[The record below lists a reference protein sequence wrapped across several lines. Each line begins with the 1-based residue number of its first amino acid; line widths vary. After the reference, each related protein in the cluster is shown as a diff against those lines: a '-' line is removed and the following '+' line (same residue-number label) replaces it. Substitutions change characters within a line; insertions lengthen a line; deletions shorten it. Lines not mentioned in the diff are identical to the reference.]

1 MKTKRIAALLLAL
14 LMTAPFVVS
23 CSSGTENAA
32 DETDQTAANTPA
44 GDAAAVEAEPEA
56 DGNLDANGYLK
67 DDLPE
72 LDFGGEDV
80 SVLYWSD
87 VENAEFE
94 VEELTGEIVNDA
106 IYQRNIDVEDR
117 LKVKYTW
124 IGTPG
129 NNGSKDKYVAVAQAS
144 VQAGDGAYDIY
155 AAYSRTIGASVVNN
169 LTRTLQDSEYIDYE
183 KPWWPDNLR
192 EESLIHDRL
201 YFVSGDISTNVL
213 HMMYCIYYNRQLLED
228 YNLPIPTDMVFE
240 GTWTVDKLVELTSDA
255 YTDLNGNGKQDV
267 DDRFGFTLV
276 DFHNDAFY
284 TGSGLRLVEKD
295 PDTILKISEDFYSE
309 KAVDLLGK
317 IGPWEQTDTVYQQSD
332 YETPFTEGRALFNV
346 NRAHYAS
353 KALRD
358 SELTYGIL
366 PVPKYDETQQNY
378 RTVMGNPITLYAV
391 SRDSAHPDID
401 EAVLECMAS
410 EAYRLTTPAIFE
422 NNMKKKY
429 SIDDVNAQMYD
440 IVRETVSFELGRF
453 FNQYLSDIT
462 DIYFRAV
469 TSNNQD
475 WASTSQ
481 KNRKVLDKQITK
493 LVDKIMK
500 NEELDG

>member
-1 MKTKRIAALLLAL
+1 MKKTLCLFLAALMAASAL
-14 LMTAPFVVS
+14 VS
-23 CSSGTENAA
+23 CSSGTENAGTEA
-32 DETDQTAANTPA
+32 EGALPTAGEATPA
-44 GDAAAVEAEPEA
+44 ETEAAPDENV
-56 DGNLDANGYLK
+56 DVNGYLK
-67 DDLPE
+67 DDLPA
-72 LDFGGEDV
+72 LDFGGQTV
-80 SVLYWSD
+80 SVLFWSD
-87 VENAEFE
+87 VENAEFD
-94 VEELTGEIVNDA
+94 VEEMNGEIVNDA
-106 IYQRNIDVEDR
+106 ICQRNIDVEDR
-117 LKVKYTW
+117 LKIDFNWV
-124 IGTPG
+124 GTPG

-155 AAYSRTIGASVVNN
+155 AAYSRTIGASVVNC
-169 LTRTLQDSEYIDYE
+169 LTRTLQDSPYIDYE
-183 KPWWPDNLR
+183 KPWWPDNLL

-213 HMMYCIYYNRQLLED
+213 HMMYCIYYNKQLLED

-240 GTWTVDKLVELTSDA
+240 GTWTVDRLIELTADG
-255 YTDLNGNGKQDV
+255 YRDLNGNGRADIN
-267 DDRFGFTLV
+267 DGFGFTLT

-309 KAVDLLGK
+309 KAVELLAK
-317 IGPWEQTDTVYQQSD
+317 IGPWEATDTVYQQGD

-358 SELTYGIL
+358 SELIYGIL
-366 PVPKYDETQQNY
+366 PVPKYDENQQNY

-391 SRDSAHPDID
+391 SRDSAIPETDQ
-401 EAVLECMAS
+401 AVLECMAS

-440 IVRETVSFELGRF
+440 IVRATVSFELGRF

-469 TSNNQD
+469 TSNNQN
-475 WASTSQ
+475 WASTSEKQ
-481 KNRKVLDKQITK
+481 RKVLNKNISK
-493 LVDKIMK
+493 MVEKIMQ
-500 NEELDG
+500 NEELGD

>member
-1 MKTKRIAALLLAL
+1 MKRKFIALTLAALMLLPAF
-14 LMTAPFVVS
+14 AG
-23 CSSGTENAA
+23 CAGGTENAKEDGDPAVGEVAEPTAGETPEEEAA
-32 DETDQTAANTPA
+32 DE
-44 GDAAAVEAEPEA
+44 
-56 DGNLDANGYLK
+56 NLDANGYLK

-72 LDFGGEDV
+72 LDFGAQNV
-80 SVLYWSD
+80 TVLYWSD

-94 VEELTGEIVNDA
+94 VEELNGEIVNDA
-106 IYQRNIDVEDR
+106 IFQRNLDVEDR
-117 LKVKYTW
+117 LNVKYTW

-144 VQAGDGAYDIY
+144 VAAGDGAYDIY
-155 AAYSRTIGASVVNN
+155 AAYSRTIGASVVNS
-169 LTRTLQDSEYIDYE
+169 LTRPLQDSQYIDYA
-183 KPWWPDNLR
+183 KPWWPDNLL
-192 EESLIHDRL
+192 EESMIHDRL

-213 HMMYCIYYNRQLLED
+213 HMMYCIYYNKQLLED
-228 YNLPIPTDMVFE
+228 YNLPVPTDEVFA
-240 GTWTVDKLVELTSDA
+240 GTWTVDRLVELTADA
-255 YTDLNGNGKQDV
+255 YTDLNGNGKQDIN
-267 DDRFGFTLV
+267 DRFGFTIT

-284 TGSGLRLVEKD
+284 TGSGLKLVEKD
-295 PDTILKISEDFYSE
+295 PDTVLKISEDFYSE
-309 KAVDLLGK
+309 KAVDLLAK
-317 IGPWEQTDTVYQQSD
+317 IGPWEATDTVYQAGD

-366 PVPKYDETQQNY
+366 PVPKYDENQQNY

-391 SRDSAHPDID
+391 SRDSAVPDVD

-429 SIDDVNAQMYD
+429 SISDVNAQMYD

-469 TSNNQD
+469 VQNNQN
-475 WASTSQ
+475 WASTSEKQ
-481 KNRKVLDKQITK
+481 RKVLNKQIEK
-493 LVDKIMK
+493 LVEKIMK

>member
-1 MKTKRIAALLLAL
+1 MKRKLTALALIFALLLPVFA
-14 LMTAPFVVS
+14 A
-23 CSSGTENAA
+23 CSSGTDNA
-32 DETDQTAANTPA
+32 DGETAQNVPDNAA
-44 GDAAAVEAEPEA
+44 GDAAPEEETV
-56 DGNLDANGYLK
+56 DDRLDVNGYLK

-72 LDFGGEDV
+72 LDFGGQQV
-80 SVLYWSD
+80 TVLYWSD
-87 VENAEFE
+87 VENGEFD

-117 LKVKYTW
+117 LKVKYSW
-124 IGTPG
+124 VGTPG
-129 NNGSKDKYVAVAQAS
+129 NNGSKDKYVKIAQES

-169 LTRTLQDSEYIDYE
+169 ITRTLQDSQYIDYE
-183 KPWWPDNLR
+183 KPWWPDNLL

-213 HMMYCIYYNRQLLED
+213 HMMYCAYYNKQLAED
-228 YNLPIPTDMVFE
+228 YHFPSLTDMVFE
-240 GTWTVDKLVELTSDA
+240 GTWTVDVLVSLTADA
-255 YTDLNGNGKQDV
+255 YTDLNGNGRADV
-267 DDRFGFTLV
+267 NDQFGITLT

-295 PDTILKISEDFYSE
+295 EENILKISEDFYSE
-309 KAVDLLGK
+309 KAVDLLAK
-317 IGPWEQTDTVYQQSD
+317 IGPWEVTDTVYLEGD
-332 YETPFTEGRALFNV
+332 YETPFTEGRALFNI

-366 PVPKYDETQQNY
+366 PIPKFDETQKNY

-391 SRDSAHPDID
+391 SRDSRIPDID

-429 SIDDVNAQMYD
+429 SVDDINAQMYD
-440 IVRETVSFELGRF
+440 IVRGTVSFELGRF

-469 TSNNQD
+469 TSNNQN
-475 WASTSQ
+475 WASTSE
-481 KNRKVLDKQITK
+481 KSRKMLDKQISK
-493 LVDKIMK
+493 LVEKIMK

>member
-1 MKTKRIAALLLAL
+1 MKKKLLCLLLAA
-14 LMTAPFVVS
+14 LMTASALVS
-23 CSSGTENAA
+23 CSSGTENAGDEAELTAQTPSA
-32 DETDQTAANTPA
+32 DEAAPA
-44 GDAAAVEAEPEA
+44 EAE
-56 DGNLDANGYLK
+56 DAPAENVDVNGYLK

-72 LDFGGEDV
+72 LDFGGQTV

-87 VENAEFE
+87 VENAEFD

-106 IYQRNIDVEDR
+106 IFQRNTDVEDR
-117 LKVKYTW
+117 LGVVYNW
-124 IGTPG
+124 VGTPG

-155 AAYSRTIGASVVNN
+155 AAYSRTIGAAVVNC
-169 LTRTLQDSEYIDYE
+169 LTRTLQDSPYIDYE
-183 KPWWPDNLR
+183 KPWWPDNLL
-192 EESLIHDRL
+192 EESLIHDKL

-213 HMMYCIYYNRQLLED
+213 HMMYCIYYNKQMLED
-228 YNLPIPTDMVFE
+228 YNLPVPTDEVFE
-240 GTWTVDKLVELTSDA
+240 GTWTVDRLIELTADA
-255 YTDLNGNGKQDV
+255 YRDLNGNGRADLN
-267 DDRFGFTLV
+267 DSFGFTLV

-295 PDTILKISEDFYSE
+295 PDLILKISEDFYSE
-309 KAVDLLGK
+309 KAVDLLAK

-366 PVPKYDETQQNY
+366 PVPKYDENQQNY

-391 SRDSAHPDID
+391 SRDSAIPETDH
-401 EAVLECMAS
+401 AVLECMAS

-453 FNQYLSDIT
+453 FNQYLNDIT

-469 TSNNQD
+469 TSNNQN
-475 WASTSQ
+475 WASTSAKQ
-481 KNRKVLDKQITK
+481 RKVLDKVMAK
-493 LVDKIMK
+493 MVEKIMG
-500 NEELDG
+500 NEELGD

>member
-1 MKTKRIAALLLAL
+1 MKLRKFVSLLLVLAL
-14 LMTAPFVVS
+14 TLPAFLS
-23 CSSGTENAA
+23 CSSGTENAGS
-32 DETDQTAANTPA
+32 ETEAPVQSTS
-44 GDAAAVEAEPEA
+44 GEAVEAEETV
-56 DGNLDANGYLK
+56 DSNIDANGYLK
-67 DDLPE
+67 DSLPE

-80 SVLYWSD
+80 CVLYWSD

-106 IYQRNIDVEDR
+106 IFQRNTDVEDR
-117 LKVKYTW
+117 LNVKYSW

-129 NNGSKDKYVAVAQAS
+129 NNGSKDKYVAIAQAS
-144 VQAGDGAYDIY
+144 VAAGDGAYDIF

-169 LTRTLQDSEYIDYE
+169 ITRTLQDSQYIDYE
-183 KPWWPDNLR
+183 KPWWPDNLLQ
-192 EESLIHDRL
+192 ESLIHDRL

-213 HMMYCIYYNRQLLED
+213 HMMYCSYYNKQALED

-240 GTWTVDKLVELTSDA
+240 GTWTVDKLVEMTADA

-267 DDRFGFTLV
+267 NDFFGITLT

-295 PDTILKISEDFYSE
+295 EDEILKISEDFYSE
-309 KAVDLLGK
+309 RAVDLLAK
-317 IGPWEQTDTVYQQSD
+317 IGPWEATNTVYLQGD
-332 YETPFTEGRALFNV
+332 YETPFTEGRALFNI

-366 PVPKYDETQQNY
+366 PIPKYDETQQNY

-391 SRDSAHPDID
+391 SRDSAHPDTD

-429 SIDDVNAQMYD
+429 SIDDINAQMYD

-469 TSNNQD
+469 TSNNQN
-475 WASTSQ
+475 WASTSE
-481 KNRKVLDKQITK
+481 KNRKMLNKQISK
-493 LVDKIMK
+493 LVEKIMK
-500 NEELDG
+500 NEELDAG

>member
-1 MKTKRIAALLLAL
+1 MKKKLLCLLLAA
-14 LMTAPFVVS
+14 LMTASALFS
-23 CSSGTENAA
+23 CSGGTENAGDEAELTAQTPSA
-32 DETDQTAANTPA
+32 DEAATA
-44 GDAAAVEAEPEA
+44 EAE
-56 DGNLDANGYLK
+56 DAPAENVDVNGYLK

-72 LDFGGEDV
+72 LDFGGQTV

-87 VENAEFE
+87 VENAEFD

-106 IYQRNIDVEDR
+106 IFQRNTDVEDR
-117 LKVKYTW
+117 LGVVYNW
-124 IGTPG
+124 VGTPG

-155 AAYSRTIGASVVNN
+155 AAYSRTIGAAVVNC
-169 LTRTLQDSEYIDYE
+169 LTRTLQDSPYIDYE
-183 KPWWPDNLR
+183 KPWWPDNLL
-192 EESLIHDRL
+192 EESLIHDKL

-213 HMMYCIYYNRQLLED
+213 HMMYCIYYNKQMLED
-228 YNLPIPTDMVFE
+228 YNLPVPTDEVFE
-240 GTWTVDKLVELTSDA
+240 GTWTVDRLIELTADA
-255 YTDLNGNGKQDV
+255 YRDLNGNGRADLN
-267 DDRFGFTLV
+267 DSFGFTLV

-295 PDTILKISEDFYSE
+295 PDLILKISEDFYSE
-309 KAVDLLGK
+309 KAVDLLAK

-366 PVPKYDETQQNY
+366 PVPKYDENQQNY

-391 SRDSAHPDID
+391 SRDSAIPETDH
-401 EAVLECMAS
+401 AVLECMAS

-475 WASTSQ
+475 WASTSA
-481 KNRKVLDKQITK
+481 KNRKVLDKQISK
-493 LVDKIMK
+493 LVEKIMK

>member
-1 MKTKRIAALLLAL
+1 MKKRIIALLLAG
-14 LMTAPFVVS
+14 LMIAPSAVS
-23 CSSGTENAA
+23 CSSGSENAA
-32 DETDQTAANTPA
+32 DETDNTAAATPA
-44 GDAAAVEAEPEA
+44 PDASPADAAPET

-72 LDFGGEDV
+72 LDFGGQQV
-80 SVLYWSD
+80 AVLYWSD
-87 VENAEFE
+87 VENAEFD

-117 LKVKYTW
+117 LNVKYSW
-124 IGTPG
+124 LGTPG

-169 LTRTLQDSEYIDYE
+169 LTRTLQDSQYIDYE
-183 KPWWPDNLR
+183 KPWWPDNLL

-213 HMMYCIYYNRQLLED
+213 HMMYCIYYNKQLLED
-228 YNLPIPTDMVFE
+228 YNLPVPTDMVFE
-240 GTWTVDKLVELTSDA
+240 GTWTVDKLVEMTSEA
-255 YTDLNGNGKQDV
+255 YTDLNGNGRQDV
-267 DDRFGFTLV
+267 EDRFGFTLV

-284 TGSGLRLVEKD
+284 TGSGLKLVEKD
-295 PDTILKISEDFYSE
+295 PDAILKISDDFYSE

-332 YETPFTEGRALFNV
+332 YEKPFTEGRALFNV

-366 PVPKYDETQQNY
+366 PVPKYDENQPNY

-391 SRDSAHPDID
+391 SRDSANPEAD

-462 DIYFRAV
+462 DIYFHAV

-475 WASTSQ
+475 WASTSA
-481 KNRKVLDKQITK
+481 KNRKVLDKQISK
-493 LVDKIMK
+493 LVEKIMK

>member
-1 MKTKRIAALLLAL
+1 MKKKLLCLLLAA
-14 LMTAPFVVS
+14 LMTASALVS
-23 CSSGTENAA
+23 CSGGTENAGDEAELTAQTPSA
-32 DETDQTAANTPA
+32 DEAAPA
-44 GDAAAVEAEPEA
+44 EAE
-56 DGNLDANGYLK
+56 DAPAENVDVNGYLK

-72 LDFGGEDV
+72 LDFGGQTV

-87 VENAEFE
+87 VENAEFD

-106 IYQRNIDVEDR
+106 IFQRNTDVEDR
-117 LKVKYTW
+117 LGVVYNW
-124 IGTPG
+124 VGTPG

-155 AAYSRTIGASVVNN
+155 AAYSRTIGAAVVNC
-169 LTRTLQDSEYIDYE
+169 LTRTLQDSPYIDYE
-183 KPWWPDNLR
+183 KPWWPDNLL
-192 EESLIHDRL
+192 EESLIHDKL

-213 HMMYCIYYNRQLLED
+213 HMMYCIYYNKQMLED
-228 YNLPIPTDMVFE
+228 YNLPVPTDEVFE
-240 GTWTVDKLVELTSDA
+240 GTWTVDRLIELTADA
-255 YTDLNGNGKQDV
+255 YRDLNGNGRADLN
-267 DDRFGFTLV
+267 DSFGFTLV

-295 PDTILKISEDFYSE
+295 PDLILKISEDFYSE
-309 KAVDLLGK
+309 KAVDLLAK

-366 PVPKYDETQQNY
+366 PVPKYDENQQNY

-391 SRDSAHPDID
+391 SRDSAIPETDH
-401 EAVLECMAS
+401 AVLECMAS

-453 FNQYLSDIT
+453 FNQYLNDIT

-469 TSNNQD
+469 TSNNQN
-475 WASTSQ
+475 WASTSAKQ
-481 KNRKVLDKQITK
+481 RKVLDKVMAK
-493 LVDKIMK
+493 MVEKIMG
-500 NEELDG
+500 NEELGD

>member
-1 MKTKRIAALLLAL
+1 MKKKLLCLLLAA
-14 LMTAPFVVS
+14 LMTASALFS
-23 CSSGTENAA
+23 CSGGTENAGDEAELTAQTPSA
-32 DETDQTAANTPA
+32 DEAPTA
-44 GDAAAVEAEPEA
+44 EAE
-56 DGNLDANGYLK
+56 DAPAENVDVNGYLK

-72 LDFGGEDV
+72 LDFGGQTV

-87 VENAEFE
+87 VENAEFD

-106 IYQRNIDVEDR
+106 IFQRNTDVEDR
-117 LKVKYTW
+117 LGVVYNW
-124 IGTPG
+124 VGTPG

-155 AAYSRTIGASVVNN
+155 AAYSRTIGAAVVNC
-169 LTRTLQDSEYIDYE
+169 LTRTLQDSPYIDYE
-183 KPWWPDNLR
+183 KPWWPDNLL
-192 EESLIHDRL
+192 EESLIHDKL

-213 HMMYCIYYNRQLLED
+213 HMMYCIYYNKQMLED
-228 YNLPIPTDMVFE
+228 YNLPVPTDEVFE
-240 GTWTVDKLVELTSDA
+240 GTWTVDRLIELTADA
-255 YTDLNGNGKQDV
+255 YRDLNGNGRADLN
-267 DDRFGFTLV
+267 DSFGFTLV

-295 PDTILKISEDFYSE
+295 PDLILKISEDFYSE
-309 KAVDLLGK
+309 KAVDLLAK

-358 SELTYGIL
+358 SELIYGIL
-366 PVPKYDETQQNY
+366 PVPKYDENQQNY

-391 SRDSAHPDID
+391 SRDSAIPETDH
-401 EAVLECMAS
+401 AVLECMAS

-453 FNQYLSDIT
+453 FNQYLNDIT

-469 TSNNQD
+469 TSNNQN
-475 WASTSQ
+475 WASTSAKQ
-481 KNRKVLDKQITK
+481 RKVLDKVMAK
-493 LVDKIMK
+493 MVEKIMG
-500 NEELDG
+500 NEELGD

>member
-1 MKTKRIAALLLAL
+1 MKKRLLCLLLAA
-14 LMTAPFVVS
+14 LMTASALVS
-23 CSSGTENAA
+23 CSSGTENAGDEAELTAQTPSA
-32 DETDQTAANTPA
+32 DEAAPA
-44 GDAAAVEAEPEA
+44 EAE
-56 DGNLDANGYLK
+56 DAPAENVDVNGYLK

-72 LDFGGEDV
+72 LDFGGQTV

-87 VENAEFE
+87 VENAEFD

-106 IYQRNIDVEDR
+106 IFQRNTDVEDR
-117 LKVKYTW
+117 LGVVYNW
-124 IGTPG
+124 VGTPG

-155 AAYSRTIGASVVNN
+155 AAYSRTIGAAVVNC
-169 LTRTLQDSEYIDYE
+169 LTRTLQDSPYIDYE
-183 KPWWPDNLR
+183 KPWWPDNLL
-192 EESLIHDRL
+192 EESLIHDKL

-213 HMMYCIYYNRQLLED
+213 HMMYCIYYNKQMLED
-228 YNLPIPTDMVFE
+228 YNLPVPTDEVFE
-240 GTWTVDKLVELTSDA
+240 GTWTVDRLIELTADA
-255 YTDLNGNGKQDV
+255 YRDLNGNGRADLN
-267 DDRFGFTLV
+267 DSFGFTLV

-295 PDTILKISEDFYSE
+295 PDLILKISEDFYSE
-309 KAVDLLGK
+309 KAVDLLAK

-366 PVPKYDETQQNY
+366 PVPKYDENQQNY

-391 SRDSAHPDID
+391 SRDSAIPETDH
-401 EAVLECMAS
+401 AVLECMAS

-453 FNQYLSDIT
+453 FNQYLNDIT
-462 DIYFRAV
+462 DIYFHAV
-469 TSNNQD
+469 TSNNQN
-475 WASTSQ
+475 WASTSAKQ
-481 KNRKVLDKQITK
+481 RKVLDKVMAK
-493 LVDKIMK
+493 MVEKIMG
-500 NEELDG
+500 NEELGD

>member
-1 MKTKRIAALLLAL
+1 MKKKLLCLLLAA
-14 LMTAPFVVS
+14 LMTASALVS
-23 CSSGTENAA
+23 CSGGTENAGDEAELTAQTPSA
-32 DETDQTAANTPA
+32 DEAAPA
-44 GDAAAVEAEPEA
+44 EAE
-56 DGNLDANGYLK
+56 DAPAENVDVNGYLK

-72 LDFGGEDV
+72 LDFGGQTV

-87 VENAEFE
+87 VENAEFD

-106 IYQRNIDVEDR
+106 IFQRNTDVEDR
-117 LKVKYTW
+117 LGVVYNW
-124 IGTPG
+124 VGTPG

-155 AAYSRTIGASVVNN
+155 AAYSRTIGAAVVNC
-169 LTRTLQDSEYIDYE
+169 LTRTLQDSPYIDYE
-183 KPWWPDNLR
+183 KPWWPDNLL
-192 EESLIHDRL
+192 EESLIHDKL

-213 HMMYCIYYNRQLLED
+213 HMMYCIYYNKQMLED
-228 YNLPIPTDMVFE
+228 YNLPVPTDEVFE
-240 GTWTVDKLVELTSDA
+240 GTWTVDRLIELTADA
-255 YTDLNGNGKQDV
+255 YRDLNGNGRADLN
-267 DDRFGFTLV
+267 DSFGFTLV

-295 PDTILKISEDFYSE
+295 PDLILKISEDFYSE
-309 KAVDLLGK
+309 KAVDLLAK

-366 PVPKYDETQQNY
+366 PVPKYDENQQNY

-391 SRDSAHPDID
+391 SRDSAIPETDH
-401 EAVLECMAS
+401 AVLECMAS

-429 SIDDVNAQMYD
+429 SIDDVNVQMYD

-453 FNQYLSDIT
+453 FNQYLNDIT

-469 TSNNQD
+469 TSNNQN
-475 WASTSQ
+475 WASTSAKQ
-481 KNRKVLDKQITK
+481 RKVLDKVMAK
-493 LVDKIMK
+493 MVEKIMG
-500 NEELDG
+500 NEELGD

>member
-1 MKTKRIAALLLAL
+1 MKKKLLCLLLAA
-14 LMTAPFVVS
+14 LMTASALVS
-23 CSSGTENAA
+23 CSGGTENAGDEAELTAQTPSA
-32 DETDQTAANTPA
+32 DEAPTA
-44 GDAAAVEAEPEA
+44 EAE
-56 DGNLDANGYLK
+56 DAPAENVDVNGYLK

-72 LDFGGEDV
+72 LDFGGQTV

-87 VENAEFE
+87 VENAEFD

-106 IYQRNIDVEDR
+106 IFQRNTDVEDR
-117 LKVKYTW
+117 LGVVYNW
-124 IGTPG
+124 VGTPG

-155 AAYSRTIGASVVNN
+155 AAYSRTIGAAVVNC
-169 LTRTLQDSEYIDYE
+169 LTRTLQDSPYIDYE
-183 KPWWPDNLR
+183 KPWWPDNLL
-192 EESLIHDRL
+192 EESLIHDKL

-213 HMMYCIYYNRQLLED
+213 HMMYCIYYNKQMLED
-228 YNLPIPTDMVFE
+228 YNLPVPTDEVFE
-240 GTWTVDKLVELTSDA
+240 GTWTVDRLIELTADA
-255 YTDLNGNGKQDV
+255 YRDLNGNGRADLN
-267 DDRFGFTLV
+267 DSFGFTLV

-295 PDTILKISEDFYSE
+295 PDLILKISEDFYSE
-309 KAVDLLGK
+309 KAVDLLAK

-366 PVPKYDETQQNY
+366 PVPKYDENQQNY

-391 SRDSAHPDID
+391 SRDSAIPETDH
-401 EAVLECMAS
+401 AVLECMAS

-453 FNQYLSDIT
+453 FNQYLNDIT

-469 TSNNQD
+469 TSNNQN
-475 WASTSQ
+475 WASTSAKQ
-481 KNRKVLDKQITK
+481 RKVLDKVMAK
-493 LVDKIMK
+493 MVEKIMG
-500 NEELDG
+500 NEELGD

>member
-1 MKTKRIAALLLAL
+1 MKKLLCLLLAL
-14 LMTAPFVVS
+14 LMMLPAFVS
-23 CSSGTENAA
+23 CSGGTENAKNEENA
-32 DETDQTAANTPA
+32 EAQTPSGEGAPAAETEEAPA
-44 GDAAAVEAEPEA
+44 ENVDV
-56 DGNLDANGYLK
+56 NGYLK

-72 LDFGGEDV
+72 LDFGGQTV
-80 SVLYWSD
+80 SVLFWSD
-87 VENAEFE
+87 VENAEFD
-94 VEELTGEIVNDA
+94 VEEMNGEIVNDA
-106 IYQRNIDVEDR
+106 ICQRNIDVEDR
-117 LKVKYTW
+117 LKIDYNWV
-124 IGTPG
+124 GTPG

-155 AAYSRTIGASVVNN
+155 AAYSRTIGASVVNC
-169 LTRTLQDSEYIDYE
+169 LTRTLQDSPYIDYE
-183 KPWWPDNLR
+183 KPWWPDNLL

-213 HMMYCIYYNRQLLED
+213 HMMYCIYYNKQLLED
-228 YNLPIPTDMVFE
+228 YNLPVPTDMVFE
-240 GTWTVDKLVELTSDA
+240 GTWTVDKLVEMTNDA
-255 YTDLNGNGKQDV
+255 YRDLNGNGKVDV
-267 DDRFGFTLV
+267 NDGFGFTLV

-295 PDTILKISEDFYSE
+295 PDEILKISEDFYSE
-309 KAVDLLGK
+309 RAVDLLAK
-317 IGPWEQTDTVYQQSD
+317 IGPWEATDTVYLQSD

-366 PVPKYDETQQNY
+366 PVPKYDENQQNY

-391 SRDSAHPDID
+391 SRDSAIPEID
-401 EAVLECMAS
+401 QAVLECMAS

-440 IVRETVSFELGRF
+440 IVRGTVSFELGRF
-453 FNQYLSDIT
+453 FNQYLNNIT
-462 DIYFRAV
+462 DIYFAAV
-469 TSNNQD
+469 TSNNQT
-475 WASTSQ
+475 WASTSEKQ
-481 KNRKVLDKQITK
+481 RKMLNKSMSKMVE
-493 LVDKIMK
+493 KIMQ
-500 NEELDG
+500 NEELGD

>member
-1 MKTKRIAALLLAL
+1 MKKKLLCLLLAA
-14 LMTAPFVVS
+14 LMTASALFS
-23 CSSGTENAA
+23 CSGGTENAGDEAELTAQTPSA
-32 DETDQTAANTPA
+32 DEAATA
-44 GDAAAVEAEPEA
+44 EAE
-56 DGNLDANGYLK
+56 DAPAENVDVNGYLK

-72 LDFGGEDV
+72 LDFGGQTV

-87 VENAEFE
+87 VENAEFD

-106 IYQRNIDVEDR
+106 IFQRNTDVEDR
-117 LKVKYTW
+117 LGVVYNW
-124 IGTPG
+124 VGTPG

-155 AAYSRTIGASVVNN
+155 AAYSRTIGAAVVNC
-169 LTRTLQDSEYIDYE
+169 LTRTLQDSPYIDYE
-183 KPWWPDNLR
+183 KPWWPDNLL
-192 EESLIHDRL
+192 EESLIHDKL

-213 HMMYCIYYNRQLLED
+213 HMMYCIYYNKQMLED
-228 YNLPIPTDMVFE
+228 YNLPVPTDEVFE
-240 GTWTVDKLVELTSDA
+240 GTWTVDRLIELTADA
-255 YTDLNGNGKQDV
+255 YRDLNGNGRADLN
-267 DDRFGFTLV
+267 DSFGFTLV

-295 PDTILKISEDFYSE
+295 PDLILKISEDFYSE
-309 KAVDLLGK
+309 KAVDLLAK

-366 PVPKYDETQQNY
+366 PVPKYDENQQNY

-391 SRDSAHPDID
+391 SRDSAIPETDH
-401 EAVLECMAS
+401 AVLECMAS

-453 FNQYLSDIT
+453 FNQYLNDIT

-469 TSNNQD
+469 TSNNQN
-475 WASTSQ
+475 WASTSAKQ
-481 KNRKVLDKQITK
+481 RKVLDKVMAK
-493 LVDKIMK
+493 MVEKIMG
-500 NEELDG
+500 NEELGD